1 MNEVFGGWPEML
13 SESYQWPLL
22 TEVSLQIDDTVKW
35 IEQGEGEG
43 RQINPCVYSGVR
55 SNNLNGTGN
64 NKNSTVAS
72 TSSNCPSLQ
81 SREPNRG
88 VRRNSV

>member
-1 MNEVFGGWPEML
+1 ML

-43 RQINPCVYSGVR
+43 R
-55 SNNLNGTGN
+55 
-64 NKNSTVAS
+64 
-72 TSSNCPSLQ
+72 
-81 SREPNRG
+81 
-88 VRRNSV
+88 